1 MVGDTKL
8 KKTFCYIEISIT
20 WMEIGIILL
29 KRYIYIY
36 MFMISML
43 HYTLYVKTL
52 YKRSQPK
59 YYFELDTPKDN
70 TKTI

>member
-8 KKTFCYIEISIT
+8 NKKLP
-20 WMEIGIILL
+20 IILKYNNL
-29 KRYIYIY
+29 DRYLSDNAYI
-36 MFMISML
+36 IRML
-43 HYTLYVKTL
+43 HNTLYVKML
-52 YKRSQPK
+52 YKLSQPE

>member
-8 KKTFCYIEISIT
+8 KKTFCYIEISLT
-20 WMEIGIILL
+20 LMEIGVISF
-29 KRYIYIY
+29 IY

-52 YKRSQPK
+52 YKRAQPK

>member
-8 KKTFCYIEISIT
+8 KKTFCYIEISLT
-20 WMEIGIILL
+20 LMEIGV
-29 KRYIYIY
+29 YIY
-36 MFMISML
+36 MFIINML
-43 HYTLYVKTL
+43 HYTLCVKTL
-52 YKRSQPK
+52 YKRAQRK